1 MELAIDRKRKRIIQ
15 VVFVFFVGLLLFFTL
30 FSNTLQS
37 LTLPKV
43 GTEKPTQGSIDFTIE
58 GSGILH
64 PLAEVKLSNT
74 ANLKVKEILVKEGE
88 LVKKGQTLIVYDT
101 KTAEQEVKAE
111 VTNLEKQK
119 IEQQNIQDQFIQSNM
134 EEDELKMRNASREIE
149 KGKLDIAAQERK
161 ISQMRDLLTSQ
172 KQLSAPFDGIVTKI
186 NALEGL
192 PSAGEA
198 DVIVSNSSL
207 GYRLDITADAKY
219 LTSLGIMVGEE
230 IEVEVGVD
238 SAQGQSSQT
247 INGIIEEIANAEPRT
262 DSTSSEETGQ
272 TITIQQKRLRIKVT
286 NPELKGG
293 EHASIKLAKRS
304 LQEGWLISNDAL
316 HQDRDG
322 LFVYKVEEQRG
333 ALGNVFV
340 ARKVRI
346 ETSETNEKETMIQS
360 DSIYE
365 EDMIILES
373 SEPLQDGDRV
383 RLQ

>member
-15 VVFVFFVGLLLFFTL
+15 FVFIFFVGLLLFFTL

-43 GTEKPTQGSIDFTIE
+43 RTETPTKGSLKFKLE
-58 GSGILH
+58 GSGILY

-74 ANLKVKEILVKEGE
+74 ADLKVKEILVKEGE
-88 LVKKGQTLIVYDT
+88 LVKKGQTLIVYDS

-111 VTNLEKQK
+111 VTHLEKQK

-172 KQLSAPFDGIVTKI
+172 KQLSAPFDGIVTKV
-186 NALEGL
+186 NAIAGL
-192 PSAGEA
+192 TSAGEP

-207 GYRLDITADAKY
+207 GYRVDISADAK
-219 LTSLGIMVGEE
+219 LLSSLGIKVGEK
-230 IEVEVGVD
+230 IEVEVD
-238 SAQGQSSQT
+238 AEQGQQAQA
-247 INGIIEEIANAEPRT
+247 INGMIEEIVNAQPRT
-262 DSTSSEETGQ
+262 DISTSGESGDEA
-272 TITIQQKRLRIKVT
+272 ITVPQKTFRIKVIDSK
-286 NPELKGG
+286 LKGG
-293 EHASIKLAKRS
+293 EQAWIKLERRS
-304 LQEGWLISNDAL
+304 RQEGWLVSNEAI
-316 HQDRDG
+316 HQDRG
-322 LFVYKVEEQRG
+322 GMFIYKVEEQRG

-340 ARKVRI
+340 ARKVKM
-346 ETSETNEKETMIQS
+346 ESGEGNDKETMIQS
-360 DSIYE
+360 ESLYE
-365 EDMIILES
+365 EDAIILES
-373 SEPLQDGDRV
+373 GEPLQDGDRV

>member
-15 VVFVFFVGLLLFFTL
+15 IAFVFFVGLLLFFTL

-37 LTLPKV
+37 LNLPKV
-43 GTEKPTQGSIDFTIE
+43 GTEKPTLGSIDFTIE

-88 LVKKGQTLIVYDT
+88 LVKKGQTLIVYDN

-119 IEQQNIQDQFIQSNM
+119 IEQQNTQDQFIQSNM
-134 EEDELKMRNASREIE
+134 EDDELKMRNASREIE

-172 KQLSAPFDGIVTKI
+172 KQLSAPFDGIVTKL

-192 PSAGEA
+192 PSTGEP

-207 GYRLDITADAKY
+207 GYRLDISADAKF
-219 LTSLGIMVGEE
+219 LSSLGIMVGEE
-230 IEVEVGVD
+230 IEVEVD
-238 SAQGQSSQT
+238 SIQGQPSHPL
-247 INGIIEEIANAEPRT
+247 NGIIEEITNTEPRT
-262 DSTSSEETGQ
+262 DSTSSEETGK
-272 TITIQQKRLRIKVT
+272 TITIQQKRLRIKVV
-286 NPELKGG
+286 NPELRGG
-293 EHASIKLAKRS
+293 EQASIKLVKRS

-360 DSIYE
+360 DSIYD
-365 EDMIILES
+365 EDTIILES
-373 SEPLQDGDRV
+373 SEPLQDGDRI